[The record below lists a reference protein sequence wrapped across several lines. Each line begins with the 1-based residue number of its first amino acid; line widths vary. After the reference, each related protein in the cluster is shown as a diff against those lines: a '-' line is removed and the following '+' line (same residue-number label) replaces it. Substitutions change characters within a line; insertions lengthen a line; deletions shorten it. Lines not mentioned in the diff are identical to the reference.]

1 MRPLKLNVDLQFA
14 AKTHPGM
21 VRHHNEDS
29 ITTVPECGLAIL
41 ADGMGGYNA
50 GEVASGMA
58 TAVLR
63 NDLLSDLNEWYRELT
78 RRGTS
83 KLHTLLQARVTGAN
97 TAIFQSSQSQSQY
110 AGMGTTLAMALFRD
124 SMLTTVHIGDSRIYR
139 LRGEVYEQITRDHS
153 LLQDQIDAGMVTPEQ
168 AKLSMNKNLVTR
180 ALGVDPEVEA
190 EIHDFETQAGDIY
203 LLCSDGL
210 SDMVPDEEVGDTLQM
225 LGSNLELAAST
236 LIQQANDYGGRDNV
250 SVILVKVQPNSNASR
265 GLFTRFINWL
275 K

>member
-1 MRPLKLNVDLQFA
+1 MRPLKLNVELQFA

-78 RRGTS
+78 RRGTQ

-97 TAIFQSSQSQSQY
+97 TAIFQSSQTQAQY

-124 SMLTTVHIGDSRIYR
+124 RTVTTAHIGDSRIYR
-139 LRGEVYEQITRDHS
+139 LRGDKYEQITRDHS

-190 EIHDFETQAGDIY
+190 EIHDFETEDNDIY

-210 SDMVPDEEVGDTLQM
+210 SDMVPDAEVGETLRM

-250 SVILVKVQPNSNASR
+250 SVILIKVQPSKASR
-265 GLFTRFINWL
+265 NVFTRFINWL

>member
-1 MRPLKLNVDLQFA
+1 
-14 AKTHPGM
+14 
-21 VRHHNEDS
+21 
-29 ITTVPECGLAIL
+29 
-41 ADGMGGYNA
+41 
-50 GEVASGMA
+50 
-58 TAVLR
+58 
-63 NDLLSDLNEWYRELT
+63 
-78 RRGTS
+78 
-83 KLHTLLQARVTGAN
+83 
-97 TAIFQSSQSQSQY
+97 
-110 AGMGTTLAMALFRD
+110 MGTTLAMALFRD
-124 SMLTTVHIGDSRIYR
+124 SMLTTAHIGDSRIYR

>member
-97 TAIFQSSQSQSQY
+97 TAIFQSAQSQSQY

-124 SMLTTVHIGDSRIYR
+124 SMLTTAHIGDSRIYR